1 MSAAAEPM
9 AAAQPLV
16 RLERVYKVYR
26 RGTTGVAALGGVSF
40 DVGYEEFV
48 AVVGPSGAGKSSIL
62 NLVGGL
68 DQATAGTV
76 RVAGVD
82 LGQLADQ
89 ELTRYRRTGVGFV
102 WQGTARNLVPY
113 LPLDSNV
120 EIPLLAAGLPRG
132 SRQARVREML
142 ELVGLSHRAGHL
154 PWMLSGGEQQRGA
167 VAVALANLPPLIL
180 ADEPTAELDSVSADR
195 VLGAFRSARDE
206 LGTTVLMVT
215 HDLLAAARADRVVRV
230 IDGRV
235 RHDAGLATVEE
246 DGRMVL
252 PPAALAELLMEGT
265 EIGIEVTPGE
275 VHLRG
280 RSALPRGDAGD
291 A

>member
-1 MSAAAEPM
+1 MSEAREQPGVAE
-9 AAAQPLV
+9 PLV

-40 DVGYEEFV
+40 DVDYREFV

-62 NLVGGL
+62 NVVGGL
-68 DQATAGTV
+68 DEATAGTV

-82 LGQLADQ
+82 LGQLSDL
-89 ELTRYRRTGVGFV
+89 ELTEYRRTGVGFV

-113 LPLDSNV
+113 LSLAANV
-120 EIPLLAAGLPRG
+120 EVPLLSAGLPRG
-132 SRQARVREML
+132 ARRARVRELL
-142 ELVGLSHRAGHL
+142 ELVGLSNRAGHL

-180 ADEPTAELDSVSADR
+180 ADEPTAELDSVSAGR
-195 VLGAFRSARDE
+195 VLGAFRAVRDE

-235 RHDAGLATVEE
+235 RHDAGLAAVEE
-246 DGRMVL
+246 DGRLVL
-252 PPAALAELLMEGT
+252 PPVALAALFAGGT
-265 EIGIEVTPGE
+265 EIGIEVSQGE

-280 RSALPRGDAGD
+280 RAPLHRREPGRG
-291 A
+291 